1 MPFTISFLISNDIQ
15 KISKLVNGT
24 IEEVT
29 KVLVNYFKNY
39 VNVVVD
45 KTNEFKSIY
54 DNFQVNYVGDVKSL
68 DDIFVTKLRQNIRD
82 DKTISLQLKEGIA
95 FDDTGYKRLMK
106 VVSSTI
112 TAENSGQIPKNLDL
126 GNYQPALWAGEG
138 VNPPGLTTENFVKAY
153 KESLPV
159 FNVDKENMML
169 AKLNVNLNYISVY
182 GLPLSGALMINN
194 QIYESN
200 ILISS
205 QGLTT
210 KLTNFG
216 KIIVAFHNY
225 YNIDIRKR
233 KGESTWNNVIS
244 NSSFFHVKDALSD
257 LKDNISSKN
266 KILKK
271 LLANFKKSEIAQGL
285 VDLNLFNIYNLI
297 DDTSTRVGTSG
308 YTKGKIIFDVSNG
321 SFCLAFSFGITRMD
335 SIFYGAYGANNGQA
349 SNHLWNAGLLIDQ

>member
-1 MPFTISFLISNDIQ
+1 M
-15 KISKLVNGT
+15 
-24 IEEVT
+24 
-29 KVLVNYFKNY
+29 
-39 VNVVVD
+39 
-45 KTNEFKSIY
+45 
-54 DNFQVNYVGDVKSL
+54 
-68 DDIFVTKLRQNIRD
+68 
-82 DKTISLQLKEGIA
+82 
-95 FDDTGYKRLMK
+95 
-106 VVSSTI
+106 
-112 TAENSGQIPKNLDL
+112 SGRR
-126 GNYQPALWAGEG
+126 
-138 VNPPGLTTENFVKAY
+138 VNPGGLTTENFVKAY

-233 KGESTWNNVIS
+233 KCENTWNNVIS
-244 NSSFFHVKDALSD
+244 NSSVFHVKDVLSD

-271 LLANFKKSEIAQGL
+271 LLANFKKSEIAQGR
-285 VDLNLFNIYNLI
+285 D
-297 DDTSTRVGTSG
+297 
-308 YTKGKIIFDVSNG
+308 
-321 SFCLAFSFGITRMD
+321 
-335 SIFYGAYGANNGQA
+335 
-349 SNHLWNAGLLIDQ
+349 